1 MQKKK
6 YMQPEIECV
15 ELKLEFGIMNNVVLH
30 SQNEPGYSSGNL
42 SGGGNNGGKGPIYD
56 IGDDI
61 LF

>member
-30 SQNEPGYSSGNL
+30 SYNEPGYSSGNL
-42 SGGGNNGGKGPIYD
+42 SGGDNNGGEGPIVD
-56 IGDDI
+56 IEDDI
-61 LF
+61 WF